1 MARGGRR
8 RRVLNEEVRG
18 ASTVNLASY
27 SSACEEE
34 APRYGEQANVEHHPQ
49 VTDFVPRKMRSML
62 AMLSVGVGVAAGA
75 EAVAHY
81 ADPIAEHLP
90 GVTATELR
98 QQLAGGAV
106 AWMSAATL
114 LTAAMLAKLVY
125 SLRRHRVDDY
135 QGRYR
140 VWRRVGWI
148 AIIASID
155 SVVGAHTLIAQ
166 TVVAATGYSLTP
178 TGQEWWLAPT
188 AIVGIWIFV
197 RLTLEIAECRLA
209 TGALIMAA
217 GCYGAAAAG
226 TLGWSPSALGGW
238 SDAFTTA
245 LPLVGHTIGLVGL
258 MIFAR
263 YVVLDVQGLIEHAPR
278 LVAPAAKPR
287 RVEPRDAQETAT
299 LPTPAAR
306 STQAIKPNY
315 HAGDDMDDEEQE
327 DSGNFHKLSKAE
339 RKKLRR
345 QNRAA

>member
-27 SSACEEE
+27 NSAREED

-49 VTDFVPRKMRSML
+49 VTDFVPRKMRTMLSML
-62 AMLSVGVGVAAGA
+62 AVGVGVAAAA

-81 ADPIAEHLP
+81 AEPIARVVP

-98 QQLAGGAV
+98 QQLAGGAT
-106 AWMSAATL
+106 AWMSAVTL
-114 LTAAMLAKLVY
+114 LMAAILAKLVY

-140 VWRRVGWI
+140 VWRHVGWI

-155 SVVGAHTLIAQ
+155 SIIGAHTLMAQ
-166 TVVAATGYSLTP
+166 TAVAATGYSLTS
-178 TGQEWWLAPT
+178 TGHEWWLAPA

-197 RLTLEIAECRLA
+197 RLTMEIAECRLA
-209 TGALIMAA
+209 TGVMIMAA
-217 GCYGAAAAG
+217 GCYGVAAAG
-226 TLGWSPSALGGW
+226 TLGWSPAALGGW

-245 LPLVGHTIGLVGL
+245 LPLVGHTIALVGL

-278 LVAPAAKPR
+278 PAAPAAKPK
-287 RVEPRDAQETAT
+287 RVDLREAQESAT

-306 STQAIKPNY
+306 STQAVKPNY
-315 HAGDDMDDEEQE
+315 HADDDMDDEEQE
-327 DSGNFHKLSKAE
+327 ETGHFHKLSKAE